1 MNCNKGSLSILS
13 LLITIMD
20 LSQKKLTRAEWLNIE
35 IQVSDEEQR
44 VLDLIV
50 EGYHDVNLKKNFH
63 KTIVHEMKLNDVT
76 NIHEYLYIH
85 YFGPLTNPLISK
97 YGSVFE
103 GFQINIKKSQKTLRK
118 VEMLK
123 INNMN
128 DKINSSKNTIFEF
141 VLLKFADSLLSTH
154 ERKSP
159 EYAFHLYTLMHILQ
173 YQIRDI
179 NIYVKKFIQHIIQY
193 FRNHLNIHDVL
204 SKAYEF
210 IEKNKYLL
218 KYADLELFEHQKRIF
233 QLFKSDPVSPKLVLY
248 TAPTGTGKT
257 LTPLGLSE
265 GHRIIFICAARH
277 IGLALAKSAISVNK
291 PIGIAFG
298 CDNEADIRLHYY
310 AAATYSKN
318 KKSGGIGK
326 VDNSDGSRVRIMIC
340 DVQSYQIAMNY
351 MVRFS
356 SLHNY
361 QGNEEEEEYDSDD
374 DDENKVSAVRNRKYK
389 KEQEARKYLKDCIL
403 EDDDL
408 HNDNDIITYWDEP
421 TISMDYDNH
430 PLHDIIHST
439 WKDNRISKLVLSC
452 ATLPHEEEINET
464 LMDFR
469 MKFEDATIHNI
480 NSYDCRKSISLLLS
494 DGKCLL
500 PHLLYNNYDEM
511 LVSYSH
517 IKKNKSLLRY
527 LDLQEIIRFIQL
539 VHITDQALPDE
550 FRLEHY
556 FEEGIEKIT
565 MNNLKIY
572 YLELLSKVNPDHYE
586 TIYTQLKENQINKFE
601 DPSLRKQR
609 SLQENSSVFRAGGG
623 KLTKTVSMVGQPELD
638 NRFNGILLTTK
649 DAHTLTD
656 GPTIYLAENLE
667 NLAKFYVH
675 KSNIPEQNL
684 NMIMKNIESNNHV
697 QKKITTLEQNIEEKL
712 NKSTNNDDDGNGKK
726 SKSSNSKMSN
736 RDNESG
742 EIRRLQTSLEELKQ
756 HIQVCQLEGAYIP
769 NTIDHQYRWLNSR
782 IVENAFQPRI
792 DEENVEE
799 IMMLDV
805 TNEMKMLLLMGIGMF
820 VKETNANPRYL
831 EIIKKLAY
839 EQKLFLILACSDYI
853 YGTNY
858 QFCHGFIGK
867 DLLSMTQQKTIQ
879 ALGRIG
885 RNQSQQEYTVR
896 FRDDMMVKQLFHPS
910 VENKEADIMN
920 HLFCSSA

>member
-1 MNCNKGSLSILS
+1 
-13 LLITIMD
+13 MD
-20 LSQKKLTRAEWLNIE
+20 LSQKKLTRAEWLNVE
-35 IQVSDEEQR
+35 IPVSEEEQR

-50 EGYHDVNLKKNFH
+50 EGYHNVNLKKNFH
-63 KTIVHEMKLNDVT
+63 KTIVHEMKLNDVV
-76 NIHEYLYIH
+76 NIHEYLYTH
-85 YFGPLTNPLISK
+85 YFSPLISPLITK
-97 YGSVFE
+97 HASSVFE
-103 GFQINIKKSQKTLRK
+103 GFQIQIKKSQKTLRK

-128 DKINSSKNTIFEF
+128 DKIKSSKHTIFEF
-141 VLLKFADSLLSTH
+141 VLIHFADTLLSAY
-154 ERKSP
+154 ERNNP
-159 EYAFHLYTLMHILQ
+159 EYAFYLYTLIHILQ
-173 YQIRDI
+173 YQIKDI
-179 NIYVKKFIQHIIQY
+179 NVYVKSFIQHIIHY

-218 KYADLELFEHQKRIF
+218 KYADLELFDHQKRIF
-233 QLFKSDPVSPKLVLY
+233 QLFKRDPVSPKLVLY

-298 CDNEADIRLHYY
+298 CESETDIRLHYY

-356 SLHNY
+356 PLHNY
-361 QGNEEEEEYDSDD
+361 NDEEEEEEEECVSDD
-374 DDENKVSAVRNRKYK
+374 DDETMDKRLPAIRNRKYK
-389 KEQEARKYLKDCIL
+389 KQQQAKEHLKDYLL
-403 EDDDL
+403 EAEENEDN
-408 HNDNDIITYWDEP
+408 NDHDIITYWDEP

-439 WKDNRISKLVLSC
+439 WETNKISKMVLSC
-452 ATLPHEEEINET
+452 ATLPHQEEINET

-469 MKFEDATIHNI
+469 MKFEDASICNI

-500 PHLLYNNYDEM
+500 PHLLYNDYDEM
-511 LVSYSH
+511 LVSYLH

-539 VHITDQALPDE
+539 VHITDRALPDE

-565 MNNLKIY
+565 MNNLKMY
-572 YLELLSKVNPDHYE
+572 YLELLNKINRDHYE
-586 TIYTQLKENQINKFE
+586 FIYSELKKNQLNKFE

-609 SLQENSSVFRAGGG
+609 SLQEKSTVFRSGGG
-623 KLTKTVSMVGQPELD
+623 KLTKTVSMVGQPEID

-697 QKKITTLEQNIEEKL
+697 QKKITALEQTIEEKL
-712 NKSTNNDDDGNGKK
+712 NKTNNNDDDGGSKK
-726 SKSSNSKMSN
+726 SKSSKSKIAT
-736 RDNESG
+736 RDSDSG
-742 EIRRLQTSLEELKQ
+742 EIRRLQSSLEDLKQ
-756 HIQVCQLEGAYIP
+756 HIQVCQLEGTYIP
-769 NTIDHQYRWLNSR
+769 NSMEHQYRWLNNR
-782 IVENAFQPRI
+782 VVENAFQPRI
-792 DEENVEE
+792 DQENVEE

-805 TNEMKMLLLMGIGMF
+805 TNDMKMLLLMGIGLF

-839 EQKLFLILACSDYI
+839 EQKLFIILACSDYI

-896 FRDDMMVKQLFHPS
+896 FRDDTMVKQLFHPPL
-910 VENKEADIMN
+910 ENKEANIMN
-920 HLFCSSA
+920 QLFCSTA